1 MKTLSII
8 MPVYNG
14 ENYIDTSI
22 GSVLSQNGIDR
33 NELELILIDDGS
45 TDGSITK
52 LKKYADDHTEM
63 IRLVSRANRG
73 AANSRNEGIQLASGK
88 YITFLDQDD
97 SIDDNFA
104 ATLLT
109 ATRDSDV
116 DVVHSGFKHMDM
128 KGQVRGVTL
137 PKKVELGLL
146 FAIPAWAKIYK
157 KSFIKQNNITFYD
170 NNIGE
175 DNVFTL
181 NVFLAM
187 PEYRAIKYA
196 GYNNFY
202 DNQQSVTNSLH
213 KGLSESVK
221 ILDLLKKLNEPQ
233 PKDARLQK
241 TIHYNIVRTATYYL
255 LSYGKNATAKRFS
268 SETATLF
275 DWIAASIPRWM
286 FNRFIW
292 FSPRGESLTA
302 SIGVKLLGI
311 LVIVRAVPLF
321 AKFYCK
327 GNIT

>member
-14 ENYIDTSI
+14 EKYVDASI
-22 GSVLSQNGIDR
+22 GSVLSQTGIDTT
-33 NELELILIDDGS
+33 ELELILINDGS
-45 TDGSITK
+45 TDESITK
-52 LKKYADDHTEM
+52 LKRYADDHAEM
-63 IRLVSRANRG
+63 IRLISRDNRG

-88 YITFLDQDD
+88 YVTFLDQDD
-97 SIDDNFA
+97 HIDNDFVV
-104 ATLLT
+104 TLLN
-109 ATRDSDV
+109 ATRETDV
-116 DVVHSGFKHMDM
+116 DVVHSGFKHVDM
-128 KGQVRGVTL
+128 NGEVHGVTL

-157 KSFIKQNNITFYD
+157 KAFLKHNNITFYD

-181 NVFLAM
+181 GVFLAT
-187 PEYRAIKYA
+187 PNYKAIRYA

-213 KGLSESVK
+213 KGLSESVN
-221 ILDLLKKLNEPQ
+221 ILDLLKKLNEPS

-241 TIHYNIVRTATYYL
+241 IIYYNVVRTATYYL
-255 LSYGKNATAKRFS
+255 LSYGKNATAERFS
-268 SETATLF
+268 SETKTLF
-275 DWIAASIPRWM
+275 NWIGASIPRWK
-286 FNRFIW
+286 FNRFVW
-292 FSPRGESLTA
+292 FSPRGESLAA

-327 GNIT
+327 RNIT